1 MRATVY
7 SGWLMVILGVA
18 AAIGFGAAGMPA
30 IAGVMV
36 LGLSGSGAFMIWLGR
51 GWDRPLESSDEL
63 YKYGRPANATVEK
76 VENEELRPEG
86 VRTAKL
92 TLHVTP
98 VNESAYRTTRVLALP
113 GGRVPA
119 VGQPVAVKL
128 DPQSRKN
135 VVLLEESYE
144 VVDHVTAAARNLAA
158 NLP

>member
-7 SGWLMVILGVA
+7 SGWLMVVLGVA

-76 VENEELRPEG
+76 VEDEELRPEG

-98 VNESAYRTTRVLALP
+98 VNESGYRTTRVLALP
-113 GGRVPA
+113 GARVPA
-119 VGQPVAVKL
+119 VGQSLAVKF

-135 VVLLEESYE
+135 VVLLEEDYE

>member
-18 AAIGFGAAGMPA
+18 AAIGFGAAGMPV

-98 VNESAYRTTRVLALP
+98 VNESAYRTT
-113 GGRVPA
+113 GR
-119 VGQPVAVKL
+119 
-128 DPQSRKN
+128 
-135 VVLLEESYE
+135 
-144 VVDHVTAAARNLAA
+144 
-158 NLP
+158 

>member
-1 MRATVY
+1 MRVTVY
-7 SGWLMVILGVA
+7 SGWLMVVVGVA
-18 AAIGFGAAGMPA
+18 SLIGFAAAGMPV
-30 IAGVMV
+30 IGGVMLV
-36 LGLSGSGAFMIWLGR
+36 GLSGSGAFMAWLGR
-51 GWDRPLESSDEL
+51 GWDKPLESSDEL

-92 TLHVTP
+92 TLRVTP

-119 VGQPVAVKL
+119 VGQQLTVKF

-144 VVDHVTAAARNLAA
+144 VEDRVQIAARNLAT